1 MNDTQGTSRGRS
13 LLLALATGLALPS
26 AVASAQHIQATVLI
40 ETTDQ
45 APVSMDYWAT
55 DKGVRIDLAQ
65 PQRMSIVWISGPPP
79 KMLIIQHANQRYTE
93 IGEQMFQMMR
103 QMMQQMAA
111 GGASTTGAI
120 DVENLTF
127 EPTGQT
133 QTVSSWTASEVRI
146 TGMEAAQNAMLWITS
161 DLDTG
166 LFDLLARMT
175 EPLDA
180 MQMPLLGGGTT
191 GPERL
196 MQFRHIADAAGLPD
210 GGVVRLTATDPNGAT
225 EITLQSL
232 ERDPFSEDPLAPPTG
247 YEPAQMPGGA
257 FPE

>member
-1 MNDTQGTSRGRS
+1 MNRAQGTLRGRT
-13 LLLALATGLALPS
+13 LLLALATGVALPS

-40 ETTDQ
+40 ETADQ
-45 APVSMDYWAT
+45 APLSMDYWAT

-65 PQRMSIVWISGPPP
+65 PQQMSIVWMSGPPP
-79 KMLIIQHANQRYTE
+79 KMLIIQHANRRYTE
-93 IGEQMFQMMR
+93 IGEQMFQMM
-103 QMMQQMAA
+103 QQMAA
-111 GGASTTGAI
+111 GGPSSTTGAV
-120 DVENLTF
+120 DVETLTF

-146 TGMEAAQNAMLWITS
+146 TGMEAAQNAMLWIAS

-232 ERDPFSEDPLAPPTG
+232 ERAPFSEDPLVPPTG